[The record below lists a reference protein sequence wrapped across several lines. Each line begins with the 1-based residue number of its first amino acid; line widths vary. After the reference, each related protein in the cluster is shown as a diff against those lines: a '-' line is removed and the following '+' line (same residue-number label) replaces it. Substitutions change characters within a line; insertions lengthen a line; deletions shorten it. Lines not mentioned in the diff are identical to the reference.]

1 MNTKTALVTGVS
13 KGIGRAICEKLVSEG
28 FKVYGTYNTGEK
40 EAHELKD
47 KFKQV
52 EIFQVDFL
60 KREQTLELM
69 NKLKDIQFDA
79 IVNNAGMIEFER
91 FDDYDNL
98 LNIWDSTIEVNLN
111 TMLVICQKLSSNIKD
126 GGAIVNIASADGLIG
141 SFSSISYSASKAGI
155 INLTKSLANIFGK
168 RRIRANAIAPGWINT
183 GMATESS
190 MEAASLAP
198 LGRNGRPE
206 EVAEVVSF
214 LISDKASFVD
224 GATILVDGGY
234 TCVDYIMK
242 KEAEEFEKGA
252 NP

>member
-1 MNTKTALVTGVS
+1 
-13 KGIGRAICEKLVSEG
+13 
-28 FKVYGTYNTGEK
+28 
-40 EAHELKD
+40 
-47 KFKQV
+47 
-52 EIFQVDFL
+52 
-60 KREQTLELM
+60 M
-69 NKLKDIQFDA
+69 NKLKGIQFDA

-91 FDDYDNL
+91 FDDYDNIL
-98 LNIWDSTIEVNLN
+98 GIWDSTMEVNLN
-111 TMLVICQKLSSNIKD
+111 TMLVICQKLRNNIKD

-155 INLTKSLANIFGK
+155 INLTKSLANLFGK
-168 RRIRANAIAPGWINT
+168 RKIRVNAIAPGWINT

-198 LGRNGRPE
+198 LGRNGTPE

-224 GATILVDGGY
+224 GATIIVDGGY

-242 KEAEEFEKGA
+242 KEAEEFEQGE